1 MDPNTQAKGDND
13 PLDVCEIGQRVLAR
27 GDVRQVKV
35 LGTVALIDEG
45 ILLPTPSTLSSLS
58 TLTDCV

>member
-1 MDPNTQAKGDND
+1 MDPNTNAKGDND
-13 PLDVCEIGQRVLAR
+13 PLDVCEIGERVWAR

-45 ILLPTPSTLSSLS
+45 PTLSYVLCCMSIS
-58 TLTDCV
+58 TCQCV

>member
-1 MDPNTQAKGDND
+1 MDPNTEAKGDND
-13 PLDVCEIGQRVLAR
+13 PLDVCEIGQRVWAR

-45 ILLPTPSTLSSLS
+45 NADGFKAELSYM
-58 TLTDCV
+58 CVFL

>member
-1 MDPNTQAKGDND
+1 MDPNTDAKGDND
-13 PLDVCEIGQRVLAR
+13 PLDVCEIGQRVWAR

-45 ILLPTPSTLSSLS
+45 LAPSQWQVKVEP
-58 TLTDCV
+58 CVNFL